1 MKKIGLTGGIGAGKS
16 IVAQIL
22 TTMGFPV
29 FYSDQVG
36 KELMVSDQGVITKV
50 KVLFGEEAYQNNQL
64 NRAYIAQRV
73 FNDETL
79 KTELNAIVHPAVR
92 NTFSEWQSKLK
103 CDLCF
108 NEAAILFETGAY
120 KLYDKNILVTAPE
133 EIRIKRVMSRDQTS
147 RKQIADRIKNQ
158 WSDSEKTK
166 FSDFLIVNDNLTLL
180 VPQVEMILS
189 ELYEKD

>member
-16 IVAQIL
+16 IVAHIL
-22 TTMGFPV
+22 ATMGFPV

-36 KELMVSDQGVITKV
+36 KELMVSDQDVITKV
-50 KVLFGEEAYQNNQL
+50 KVLFGEEAYQNNKL

-92 NTFSEWQSKLK
+92 NAFYEWQSKLK

-147 RKQIADRIKNQ
+147 RRQIADRIKNQ

-166 FSDFLIVNDNLTLL
+166 LADFLIVNDNLTLL
-180 VPQVEMILS
+180 VPQVEKILS